1 MVKRVLSKSI
11 SLTMKLEDRTD
22 DKDDVLG
29 KLYFKVETS
38 CVFKKRFSILFSDFV
53 LFPLGNTASYCA
65 ED

>member
-38 CVFKKRFSILFSDFV
+38 SVFKKRFSILFSDFV
-53 LFPLGNTASYCA
+53 LLPLGNTASYCA